1 MCYDKKMNET
11 SDIVGKYRHYKGN
24 EYEIIGIGAHTETE
38 EKLVIYK
45 ALYEPYKIWL
55 RPYDMFFE
63 TVTIN
68 DKEIPRFEKIDDH
81 NEHDR
86 S

>member
-1 MCYDKKMNET
+1 MQTMT
-11 SDIVGKYRHYKGN
+11 GRYRHYKGN
-24 EYEIIGIGAHTETE
+24 EYEIIGIGTHTETD

-45 ALYEPYKIWL
+45 ALYEPYQIWV

-68 DKEIPRFEKIDDH
+68 GEDVPRFEKL
-81 NEHDR
+81 
-86 S
+86 